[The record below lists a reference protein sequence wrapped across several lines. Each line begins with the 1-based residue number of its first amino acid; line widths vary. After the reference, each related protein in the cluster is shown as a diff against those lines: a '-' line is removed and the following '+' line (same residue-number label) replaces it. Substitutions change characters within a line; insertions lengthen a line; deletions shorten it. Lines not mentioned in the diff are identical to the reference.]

1 MPTLALTL
9 FLAGMLTIL
18 LPCILPLLP
27 IVVGVSVTDRHP
39 LRPLLI
45 ALGMVV
51 SFVAS
56 TFLLQVV
63 LGSFVEFAD
72 VVRVASFYVL
82 LLFGIGFCVHRRP
95 AQLAGAAVGAL
106 FFLDKGWLAVL
117 IAAILG
123 MIAMELGGR
132 VATSLQTVG
141 AEVQT
146 SVSGKLGRNS
156 LGSAFVIGA
165 TLGLVW
171 APCAGPALGLALTL
185 VRDEPG
191 IKAFFYLLC
200 YALGSAVPLLIVAYG
215 GQRAVGAVR
224 SIGPWTGTIKSVAG
238 VLLILMAI
246 GLRYDYLTRFQT
258 WIVQNT
264 GYGEFGNRV
273 ENLLFPATRNPQ
285 PATDSPDSM
294 KLPVLSRAPEFA
306 GLGTWHNSP
315 PLEMKELRGK
325 VVLVDFWTYS
335 CINCIR
341 TLPYIQAYWQKYKDQ
356 PFVLVGIHTPEFT
369 FEKSDKNVEMA
380 IKEHGLTYPIA
391 QDNDFGTWD
400 AFANHYWPAKYLID
414 AEGRIRYEH
423 FGEGGYDETDEAI
436 ASLLKE
442 IGATASGSVIGST
455 KDSQLP
461 QGPITPETYLHSRSW
476 PAFQNASGDPDEDIH
491 DYVLPA
497 DVSTNR
503 FVLGGSWQLVE
514 DERQV
519 LRSTEGDIRI
529 HAVAGEVNLVLGLE
543 DNASPVQA
551 SVTVD
556 GTPGKTFTVD
566 RHDLYTLFK
575 GDYGDHDVVL
585 HLKGKGV
592 GAYAFTFGG

>member
-27 IVVGVSVTDRHP
+27 IVVGVSVADRHP
-39 LRPLLI
+39 LRPVAI
-45 ALGMVV
+45 ALGMVA
-51 SFVAS
+51 SFVVS
-56 TFLLQVV
+56 TFVLQVV

-72 VVRVASFYVL
+72 TVRIASFYVL
-82 LLFGIGFCVHRRP
+82 LLFGIGFCMHRRP
-95 AQLAGAAVGAL
+95 FQLACTAVGAL
-106 FFLDKGWLAVL
+106 FFLDNGWIAVAV
-117 IAAILG
+117 AAIVG

-132 VATSLQTVG
+132 VATALQSVG
-141 AEVQT
+141 SEVQS
-146 SVSGKLGRNS
+146 SVSGTLGRNS
-156 LGSAFVIGA
+156 LVSAFVIGA

-191 IKAFFYLLC
+191 AKALVYLLC

-215 GQRAVGAVR
+215 GQKAVGAVR
-224 SIGPWTGTIKSVAG
+224 SIGPWTGVIKQVAG
-238 VLLILMAI
+238 VILILMAI
-246 GLRYDYLTRFQT
+246 GLRYDYLTRLQT
-258 WIVQNT
+258 WIVQHT
-264 GYGEFGNRV
+264 SYGSLGNRI
-273 ENLLFPATRNPQ
+273 ENALFPSRNSQPDTRNP
-285 PATDSPDSM
+285 SDSM
-294 KLPVLSRAPEFA
+294 KLPVLSRAPEFT
-306 GLGTWHNSP
+306 GLGTWHGSA
-315 PLEMKELRGK
+315 PLTMKQLRGK

-341 TLPYIQAYWQKYKDQ
+341 TLPYIEAYWNKYKDQ

-369 FEKSDKNVEMA
+369 FEKSEKNVAMA

-436 ASLLKE
+436 ASLLAE
-442 IGATASGSVIGST
+442 IGAKGSNAS
-455 KDSQLP
+455 LP
-461 QGPITPETYLHSRSW
+461 AEKKVDRIGPITPETYLHSRSW
-476 PAFQNASGDPDEDIH
+476 PAFQNAEGDPDTEVH
-491 DYVLPA
+491 SYVLPS
-497 DVSTNR
+497 DVTVNR
-503 FVLGGSWQLVE
+503 YALGGSWQLVE

-519 LRSTEGDIRI
+519 LRSAEGDIRI

-543 DNASPVQA
+543 DGASPAQA
-551 SVTVD
+551 TVTVD
-556 GTPGKTFTVD
+556 GKKTKTFTVD
-566 RHDLYTLFK
+566 RHDLYELFK

-585 HLKGKGV
+585 RLKGKGA
-592 GAYAFTFGG
+592 GAYAFTFGD